1 MNSEPFKPITHS
13 RTRVKICG
21 ISRAEDAIKASEL
34 GVDALG
40 LVFYDKSPRNV
51 STALAQSICVQLPA
65 FVSTVGLFLNPD
77 KVLVRQV
84 LAEVDLDLLQFHGTE
99 SAAFCA
105 SFGKPYI
112 KALGVGDG
120 ADKIEALLEQYAG
133 ARSVLL
139 DSHRKGE
146 AGGTGKSFDWASI
159 PVDLRRKIIL
169 AGGLNVDNVAQAIQ
183 RVRPCAVDLSSGV
196 ESSPGVKDNDLMSR
210 LMQQIRQLDCE

>member
-1 MNSEPFKPITHS
+1 MS

-21 ISRAEDAIKASEL
+21 ITRAEDAISASEL

-51 STALAQSICVQLPA
+51 SAGLAQSICVQLPA
-65 FVSTVGLFLNPD
+65 FVSTVGLFLNPE
-77 KVLVRQV
+77 KALVQQV
-84 LAEVDLDLLQFHGTE
+84 LAEVDLDVLQFHGTE

-112 KALGVGDG
+112 KALGVGEG
-120 ADKIEALLEQYAG
+120 AEKIEALLKQYAD

-146 AGGTGKSFDWASI
+146 AGGTGESFDWASI
-159 PVDLRRKIIL
+159 PQGLRRKIIL
-169 AGGLNVDNVAQAIQ
+169 AGGLNVDNVARAIQ
-183 RVRPCAVDLSSGV
+183 QVRPWAVDLSSGV
-196 ESSPGVKDNDLMSR
+196 ESLPGIKDNDLMNR
-210 LMQQIRQLDCE
+210 LMQQVRQVDCE